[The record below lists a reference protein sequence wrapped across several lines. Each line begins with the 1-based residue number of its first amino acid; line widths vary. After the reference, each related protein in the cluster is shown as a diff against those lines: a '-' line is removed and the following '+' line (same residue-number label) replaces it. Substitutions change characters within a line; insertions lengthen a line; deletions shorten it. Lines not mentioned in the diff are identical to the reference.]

1 MFWKAFCI
9 VLFLQMVAQ
18 LEITGALTGTL
29 ELGAEV
35 GFDIEG
41 KITVDKATGEATAE
55 FKAPSVDRQARR
67 AGTQEWSEKLPPPL
81 GELQKASL
89 TTLPLLSRRGPL

>member
-1 MFWKAFCI
+1 MFRKAFCI

-67 AGTQEWSEKLPPPL
+67 VG
-81 GELQKASL
+81 GEMQKPSL